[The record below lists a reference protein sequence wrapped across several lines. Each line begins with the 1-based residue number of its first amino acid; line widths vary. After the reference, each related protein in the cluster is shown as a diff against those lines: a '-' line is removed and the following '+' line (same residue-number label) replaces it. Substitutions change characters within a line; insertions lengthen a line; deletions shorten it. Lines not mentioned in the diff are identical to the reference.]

1 MPVPGIPDARDH
13 GVFSASL
20 VQAVAPKSD
29 IRLLRVLNDSNRGK
43 LDVLNDELIAFID
56 QRERENENEERP
68 LANTVIN
75 LSLGV
80 HVGPQESEDD
90 SDEAVETLHMI
101 LRDAYEKGAVIVAAA
116 GNDSA
121 GVIDPPKEPQIPA
134 SYNFVIG
141 VGASNHEGGHACF
154 SNSGD
159 VYAPGGDNA
168 TGCDPAIT
176 DCTIENEFK
185 NCVIGYTHHIS
196 PESHFASWKGT
207 SFAAPLVSGHEAAG
221 TVPVINIP
229 DSLATP

>member
-1 MPVPGIPDARDH
+1 
-13 GVFSASL
+13 
-20 VQAVAPKSD
+20 
-29 IRLLRVLNDSNRGK
+29 
-43 LDVLNDELIAFID
+43 
-56 QRERENENEERP
+56 
-68 LANTVIN
+68 
-75 LSLGV
+75 
-80 HVGPQESEDD
+80 
-90 SDEAVETLHMI
+90 MI
-101 LRDAYEKGAVIVAAA
+101 LRDAYEQGAVIVAAA

-207 SFAAPLVSGHEAAG
+207 SFAAPLVSGQAALLLGKGYEQDEVRRRIESTAVTDEAAG